1 MKLIYWINVLLLC
14 CLLWIGVSGK
24 LMAQTAYELPKKAE
38 RILFLGNSITYGAH
52 YVNYVIAYLH
62 LNYPDR
68 EFEFINVGLPS
79 ETVSGLSEPGHA
91 DGKFPRPDLHER
103 LDRIL
108 MEVKPDFVFSCYGM
122 NDGIYLPFDDG
133 RFLAYRRGQE
143 MLHDKVTATGAGLIH
158 LTPPIYDEKKG
169 AAYANVLD
177 IYSSWLLSQ
186 RYTQNWKVI
195 DLHWPMRKFL
205 EEMRETSPEYA
216 LAPDGVHPN
225 ETGHW
230 LMARELLMGIGE
242 NKVYGINSHSDYFDT
257 QEKRMEILKLVEE
270 YQSLTKDAW
279 LTHIG
284 HKRPGM
290 KTGIPLEKAREE
302 SSIYLKK
309 INQYLRGN

>member
-1 MKLIYWINVLLLC
+1 MKRFFRKKYMMIT
-14 CLLWIGVSGK
+14 CLLGLGCADTLS
-24 LMAQTAYELPKKAE
+24 AQVVYELPPKAD

-62 LNYPDR
+62 LNYPGRD
-68 EFEFINVGLPS
+68 FEFINVGLPS

-91 DGKFPRPDLHER
+91 DGKFPRPDVHDR

-108 MEVKPDFVFSCYGM
+108 SEIKPEVVFSCYGM
-122 NDGIYLPFDDG
+122 NDGIYLPFDDD
-133 RFLAYRRGQE
+133 RFLSYRLGQE
-143 MLHDKVTATGAGLIH
+143 RLHEKVTATGAFLIH
-158 LTPPIYDEKKG
+158 LTPPIYDEEKG

-186 RYTQNWKVI
+186 RYTHDWQVI
-195 DLHWPMRKFL
+195 DLHWPMRKVL
-205 EEMRETSPEYA
+205 EEKRSASPDFI

-230 LMARELLMGIGE
+230 LMARELLVGIGAQE
-242 NKVYGINSHSDYFDT
+242 VNGLETHKDYF
-257 QEKRMEILKLVEE
+257 EHRERGNELLKLVEA
-270 YQSLTKDAW
+270 YQSVTKDAW

-290 KTGIPLEKAREE
+290 KTGVSLEEAKEE
-302 SSIYLKK
+302 RRLMMIK
-309 INQYLRGN
+309 INELVSQK

>member
-1 MKLIYWINVLLLC
+1 MKSHFWKKLLILI
-14 CLLWIGVSGK
+14 CLTGIIGATK
-24 LMAQTAYELPKKAE
+24 AQTVYKLPEKAE

-68 EFEFINVGLPS
+68 KFEFINVGLPS

-108 MEVKPDFVFSCYGM
+108 KEVKPDFVFSCYGM
-122 NDGIYLPFDDG
+122 NDGIYLPFEDG
-133 RFLAYRRGQE
+133 SFSSYRRGQE
-143 MLHDKVTATGAGLIH
+143 KLHEKVTATGAEIIH
-158 LTPPIYDEKKG
+158 LTPPIYDERKG

-186 RYTQNWKVI
+186 RYTQDWLVI

-205 EEMRETSPEYA
+205 EEKRKESPDFY
-216 LAPDGVHPN
+216 LAADGIHPT

-230 LMARELLMGIGE
+230 LMARELLLGIGE
-242 NKVYGINSHSDYFDT
+242 KSVDGLDSHLDYF
-257 QEKRMEILKLVEE
+257 QSQKSGMELLELVVE
-270 YQSLTKDAW
+270 YQSITKDAW

-284 HKRPGM
+284 HKRHAMRTGM
-290 KTGIPLEKAREE
+290 PLNKAKETSIP
-302 SSIYLKK
+302 ILKK
-309 INQYLRGN
+309 VNALTQ